1 MATIRL
7 PWLIAFAAIAVALLS
22 VFDIVPA
29 QVAQYVPLAL
39 VPFLVS
45 RRRGTC
51 AVLGR

>member
-1 MATIRL
+1 MPSTLYAL
-7 PWLIAFAAIAVALLS
+7 LVAAAAIAVALLS

-29 QVAQYVPLAL
+29 QAAQYVPLAA
-39 VPFLVS
+39 VPFIVS